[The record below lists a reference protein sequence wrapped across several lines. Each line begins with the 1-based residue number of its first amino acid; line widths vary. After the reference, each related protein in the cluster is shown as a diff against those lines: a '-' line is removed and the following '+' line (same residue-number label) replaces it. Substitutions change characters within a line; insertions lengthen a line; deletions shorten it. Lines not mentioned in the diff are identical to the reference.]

1 MFHPFPSISI
11 PNSYHK
17 DSQSVAVRSLAV
29 RSLGSLTAIG
39 PLTLCP
45 CADTSCGVEALGR
58 EVLRMAGA
66 VAGEAKDM
74 PFKEMMTGM
83 DQPKTPTNFISDW

>member
-1 MFHPFPSISI
+1 VWLS
-11 PNSYHK
+11 K
-17 DSQSVAVRSLAV
+17 LAV
-29 RSLGSLTAIG
+29 RSLGLTAIG

-45 CADTSCGVEALGR
+45 CADTSCGVEALGC

-66 VAGEAKDM
+66 VAGEAKEM

-83 DQPKTPTNFISDW
+83 DQTKAPANLRK